1 MSWMDVG
8 LLDGLMNLVM
18 VVGVGPD
25 QERLK
30 QLHGEDYILVAVA
43 AKMGK
48 AEKTCYLT
56 VGS

>member
-1 MSWMDVG
+1 MDVG